1 MIPHVAMAFISA
13 ALLTAAIVLRTAA
26 MGWWWLRHPSVVWAL
41 LTGAVALPL
50 WNLAQLLPLDGSVF
64 SPVKIAVFLA
74 LVAAEALVI
83 LLPGTRWRRQ
93 QLQVAKR
100 LDDRARPIWTSVASR
115 LTEYDAPGW
124 VRLHFEGAEQAIG
137 RRDGRQAIAELRHGT
152 VRMAIAL
159 RPLTRA
165 YPADPDLAAAL
176 TATLAVRDQA
186 VAEASSYN
194 R

>member
-1 MIPHVAMAFISA
+1 MALISA
-13 ALLTAAIVLRTAA
+13 AFLTAAIVLRTAA
-26 MGWWWLRHPSVVWAL
+26 MGWWWLRHPSVVWVV
-41 LTGAVALPL
+41 LTGAIALPL
-50 WNLAQLLPLDGSVF
+50 WNLAQLLPLGGSTF
-64 SPVKIAVFLA
+64 SPAKIAVFLS

-83 LLPGTRWRRQ
+83 LLPGRRRRSQ
-93 QLQVAKR
+93 QLQAAKR
-100 LDDRARPIWTSVASR
+100 LDDRARPIWTSVADR

-152 VRMAIAL
+152 VRMAITL

-165 YPADPDLAAAL
+165 HPDDADIAAAL
-176 TATLAVRDQA
+176 TAALAVRDQA

-194 R
+194 C